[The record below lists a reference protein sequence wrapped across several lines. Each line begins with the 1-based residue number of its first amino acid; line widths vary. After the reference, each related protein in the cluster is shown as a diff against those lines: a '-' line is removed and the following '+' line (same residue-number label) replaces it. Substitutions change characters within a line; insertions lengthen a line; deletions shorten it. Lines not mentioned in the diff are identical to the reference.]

1 MSSLRLALKQ
11 SLEHAGPSVR
21 EVQSK
26 GKRRGRPKKNVK
38 DQHKKRKKRK
48 LTDSEKKLLKDD
60 DEDVTNKNIRTPT
73 NSRAQTSD
81 SSDGDSDDDDV
92 GGHESSSGSSS
103 SSSDDGSDNSESDSD
118 SGEDNSADSSSDE
131 DGNSPIA
138 STKHKTVGQNNDDDH
153 SDNNKPQDAHMM
165 EGVFETEV
173 SSGDD
178 ENRVYRKRQTGDT
191 IHENQ
196 SESLS
201 SLPDARSRKIDRD
214 VSISHQSQTS
224 NSQASSSQLKRDK
237 KFASSTSLA
246 SASKSQ
252 ESKKSSSVSKN
263 KKKNVP
269 PPRQEV
275 LAWVM
280 GMSQGKQRKNIK
292 PGLRVKV
299 RFTKPKIRWYGG
311 VVTKVA
317 SSNPGGHKIKIRYDD
332 GNKEVAEFPDKEIVV
347 DAEGNGVHQA
357 NADAFLPRDLPVLLS
372 VPVEKKKKKIKT
384 KSDDESQTGESNSIN
399 SESNQKSQ
407 RSDQKKQ
414 EKKSS
419 PLKIQR
425 MEETKPR
432 AGGSPSDKSLK
443 ASSEKKAS
451 PTKNKIQPIPKSL
464 EEDFLPRVDKSPA
477 KKKASAHEID
487 AEAETDED
495 TSMHDPSHRSDD
507 DKKYSD
513 NAKSFTPVTKT
524 IVLNKQSVESN
535 TSLSHNSEFTNDN
548 AETEGEEEDMKSV
561 EVSSQKDTVMEDN
574 DDDTSRA
581 QSSVKD
587 DVSDKQSE
595 NEYERSIKKVKKKVV
610 EMEEEEGFE
619 DEDTGAE
626 EPIDRRRKENKIAS
640 DGFKKKKRRKEDGRK
655 RKKELKEE
663 DVTDSENWVQC
674 ERCMKWRCLH
684 TLTTEEVENLPDK
697 WFCEMNADVMRNFC
711 AAPEQTAAE
720 VARERKKK
728 ARGVKR
734 RKSLSP
740 TNDQSPAFEDVME
753 KQNGNSDSGEE
764 SQMVDDG
771 SMITS
776 QSRRGR
782 RGGRQPA
789 EEKVRRGRGRASK
802 QKEEDKQQEWVQCEN
817 CEKWRRLPLAI
828 SAKDLPDKWYCSMN
842 TWDPRSASC
851 AVQEDYKKEE
861 EKPKENILSGTGGG
875 GASSGGS
882 RLSYRN
888 LIRQPTRTISER
900 MRAADSI
907 FSNHAAVPYEEQSG
921 FPVCLYA
928 TSSLFQQRMR
938 FGAENNEPEPT
949 TSLIDVMNQTQL
961 WKNLYGADISNNN
974 VSSPWNIS
982 GKNLLAD
989 IKVMVYQVMPFG
1001 KSLAA
1006 NEIMFECQCRDL
1018 GVKFREVSALVTFD
1032 LVSNAIDELVNE
1044 GKLEK
1049 VTGIP
1054 EKVLSVGEPDIAI
1067 SDSVALFR
1075 KIGSEPMEES
1085 EVPKASATEI
1095 SPSNSIVEEKVGINT
1110 FNSTR
1115 LMKFSKPWKKQ
1126 QIKFD

>member
-26 GKRRGRPKKNVK
+26 GKRRGRPKKNEK
-38 DQHKKRKKRK
+38 EQHKKRKKRK
-48 LTDSEKKLLKDD
+48 LTDSEKKLLRKDD
-60 DEDVTNKNIRTPT
+60 DDDGDNDVPKNKNVRTPPNNYRT
-73 NSRAQTSD
+73 HKNDISD
-81 SSDGDSDDDDV
+81 NGSDSDDDS
-92 GGHESSSGSSS
+92 HASSSGSSS
-103 SSSDDGSDNSESDSD
+103 SGSDDESENSGSGSD
-118 SGEDNSADSSSDE
+118 SGDDNSAGSSSDE
-131 DGNSPIA
+131 DGNSPNA
-138 STKHKTVGQNNDDDH
+138 TSNRKTVVRNDDN
-153 SDNNKPQDAHMM
+153 SDDDKSQDAQMM

-178 ENRVYRKRQTGDT
+178 DDKIYRKLQPSNTVEGGTT
-191 IHENQ
+191 ISGNQ
-196 SESLS
+196 SESS
-201 SLPDARSRKIDRD
+201 PSLQDVRSRKIDRD
-214 VSISHQSQTS
+214 VSISHHSQAS
-224 NSQASSSQLKRDK
+224 NSQASSSQLKKDK
-237 KFASSTSLA
+237 TSLA

-252 ESKKSSSVSKN
+252 ESKKSTKR

-317 SSNPGGHKIKIRYDD
+317 SSNPGGHRIKIKYDD
-332 GNKEVAEFPDKEIVV
+332 GNKEVADFPDKEIVV

-357 NADAFLPRDLPVLLS
+357 NADAFMPRDLPVLLS
-372 VPVEKKKKKIKT
+372 VPVEKKKKKIKV
-384 KSDDESQTGESNSIN
+384 SSEYDDESQTGESTSSN
-399 SESNQKSQ
+399 SESNQMSQ
-407 RSDQKKQ
+407 RSNEKQ

-419 PLKIQR
+419 V
-425 MEETKPR
+425 EETKSR
-432 AGGSPSDKSLK
+432 NEGSPFDKSPKTSSDKK
-443 ASSEKKAS
+443 ES
-451 PTKNKIQPIPKSL
+451 PIKNKIQPIPKSL
-464 EEDFLPRVDKSPA
+464 EEDSLPRVDKSPA
-477 KKKASAHEID
+477 KKKAVDYKID
-487 AEAETDED
+487 ADAETDED
-495 TSMHDPSHRSDD
+495 TSMPDSSRGLENDRM
-507 DKKYSD
+507 YSD
-513 NAKSFTPVTKT
+513 TPVTKT

-535 TSLSHNSEFTNDN
+535 TSLSRNSEYTNDN
-548 AETEGEEEDMKSV
+548 VENEGEDEDMKSV

-574 DDDTSRA
+574 DDDTSRPGSSA
-581 QSSVKD
+581 QD
-587 DVSDKQSE
+587 DVSDKESE
-595 NEYERSIKKVKKKVV
+595 HEYERSTKTVKSDKKVKKKMS
-610 EMEEEEGFE
+610 EIESE
-619 DEDTGAE
+619 DGYDDDTGTE
-626 EPIDRRRKENKIAS
+626 EPIDRRRKENKIAA
-640 DGFKKKKRRKEDGRK
+640 DGFKKKKRRKDKEDGRK
-655 RKKELKEE
+655 RKKEVKEE

-684 TLTTEEVENLPDK
+684 TLSNEEVEKLPDK
-697 WFCEMNADVMRNFC
+697 WYCEMNTDVTRNFC

-728 ARGVKR
+728 ARGLKR
-734 RKSLSP
+734 TKSLSP
-740 TNDQSPAFEDVME
+740 TNDQSPSFEDVIE
-753 KQNGNSDSGEE
+753 KQSRNSDSGDE

-771 SMITS
+771 SFITS

-782 RGGRQPA
+782 RGGRQPT
-789 EEKVRRGRGRASK
+789 EEKVKRGRGRASK
-802 QKEEDKQQEWVQCEN
+802 HKEDDKQQEWVQCEN

-861 EKPKENILSGTGGG
+861 EKPKENILSGAGGSG
-875 GASSGGS
+875 VSSGGS

-907 FSNHAAVPYEEQSG
+907 FSNHASVPYEEQSG

-949 TSLIDVMNQTQL
+949 TSLIDVMNKTQL
-961 WKNLYGADISNNN
+961 WKNLYRADVTNDDT
-974 VSSPWNIS
+974 SSPWNIS
-982 GKNLLAD
+982 GNKLLAD
-989 IKVMVYQVMPFG
+989 IKIMVYQVMPFG
-1001 KSLAA
+1001 KSMVA
-1006 NEIMFECQCRDL
+1006 NEIMFECQCRDM

-1032 LVSNAIDELVNE
+1032 LVSSAIDELVNE

-1054 EKVLSVGEPDIAI
+1054 EKVLSFGEPDITT
-1067 SDSVALFR
+1067 SDNVTLYR
-1075 KIGSEPMEES
+1075 KIGAEPMEELLL
-1085 EVPKASATEI
+1085 PKASPTEI
-1095 SPSNSIVEEKVGINT
+1095 SPSNSIVEEKSSNNT

>member
-26 GKRRGRPKKNVK
+26 GKRRGRPKKNEK
-38 DQHKKRKKRK
+38 EQHKKRKKRK

-60 DEDVTNKNIRTPT
+60 EEDVINENVRTPT
-73 NSRAQTSD
+73 SSRAQTSD
-81 SSDGDSDDDDV
+81 SSDGDSDDDGSHD
-92 GGHESSSGSSS
+92 SSSGSSS
-103 SSSDDGSDNSESDSD
+103 SSSDNQSEKSGSGSD
-118 SGEDNSADSSSDE
+118 SGDDNSADSSSDD

-138 STKHKTVGQNNDDDH
+138 ATKLKTLGKNDNNSDDDE
-153 SDNNKPQDAHMM
+153 SQDAHMM
-165 EGVFETEV
+165 EGVFEAEV

-178 ENRVYRKRQTGDT
+178 EDTDNRAINNG
-191 IHENQ
+191 NQ

-201 SLPDARSRKIDRD
+201 SLPNARSRKIDRD
-214 VSISHQSQTS
+214 ISVSHHSQAS
-224 NSQASSSQLKRDK
+224 ISQASSSQLKRDK
-237 KFASSTSLA
+237 KVASSTSLA

-252 ESKKSSSVSKN
+252 ESKKISSVTKT

-292 PGLRVKV
+292 PGLRIKV

-384 KSDDESQTGESNSIN
+384 SKSDDESQTGESNNNNDDSIQV
-399 SESNQKSQ
+399 SQK
-407 RSDQKKQ
+407 SDQKP
-414 EKKSS
+414 EKKST
-419 PLKIQR
+419 PQKIQR
-425 MEETKPR
+425 MEETK
-432 AGGSPSDKSLK
+432 SLK
-443 ASSEKKAS
+443 SSSEKKGS
-451 PTKNKIQPIPKSL
+451 PKKNKIQPIPKSL
-464 EEDFLPRVDKSPA
+464 EDMLPRVDKSPA
-477 KKKASAHEID
+477 KKKISTHGID
-487 AEAETDED
+487 AEAETDEE
-495 TSMHDPSHRSDD
+495 TFMHDISRKSDD
-507 DKKYSD
+507 GKKHSD
-513 NAKSFTPVTKT
+513 DAKNFTPVTKT

-535 TSLSHNSEFTNDN
+535 TTLSHNSEFTNDN
-548 AETEGEEEDMKSV
+548 TETEGGEDDDMKSV
-561 EVSSQKDTVMEDN
+561 EVSSQMDVVMEDN
-574 DDDTSRA
+574 GDDTSLA
-581 QSSVKD
+581 QSAVKD

-595 NEYERSIKKVKKKVV
+595 IEYETSVKKVKSDKKVKKKAV
-610 EMEEEEGFE
+610 MEDKEGF
-619 DEDTGAE
+619 DDDDTGAE
-626 EPIDRRRKENKIAS
+626 APIDRRRKENKIAS
-640 DGFKKKKRRKEDGRK
+640 DGFKKKKRRTEKEDGRK
-655 RKKELKEE
+655 RKKAPKEE
-663 DVTDSENWVQC
+663 EVTDSENWVQC
-674 ERCMKWRCLH
+674 ERCMKWRCLL
-684 TLTTEEVENLPDK
+684 TLTNEEVENLPDK

-728 ARGVKR
+728 ARGMKR
-734 RKSLSP
+734 SKSLSP
-740 TNDQSPAFEDVME
+740 TNEQSPTFVDIVE
-753 KQNGNSDSGEE
+753 KQSRNSDSGDE
-764 SQMVDDG
+764 SQMVDDE
-771 SMITS
+771 SNITS

-782 RGGRQPA
+782 RGGRQPT

-802 QKEEDKQQEWVQCEN
+802 QKEDDKQQEWVQCEN
-817 CEKWRRLPLAI
+817 CEKWRRLPLAV

-861 EKPKENILSGTGGG
+861 EKPKENILTGAGSG

-907 FSNHAAVPYEEQSG
+907 FSNHASVPYEEQSG

-961 WKNLYGADISNNN
+961 WKNLYRADISNE
-974 VSSPWNIS
+974 STTSPWNIS

-989 IKVMVYQVMPFG
+989 IKVMVYEVMSFG
-1001 KSLAA
+1001 KALAV
-1006 NEIMFECQCRDL
+1006 NEIMLECQCRDL

-1032 LVSNAIDELVNE
+1032 LVSSAIDELVNE

-1054 EKVLSVGEPDIAI
+1054 EKVLSTGEPDITT
-1067 SDSVALFR
+1067 SDCVALFR
-1075 KIGSEPMEES
+1075 KIEAEPMGES
-1085 EVPKASATEI
+1085 VVPKAWPTEV
-1095 SPSNSIVEEKVGINT
+1095 SPSNSIVEEKVGNIT
-1110 FNSTR
+1110 FNSSR